1 MFGNRYQGKRFWNN
15 NKALFVL
22 PLIATGDQLRC
33 LQRFQFLRNNDPTC
47 LNHFIFG
54 LLDFLQDTTENSKT
68 FTGKTSLRDNL
79 AVDSITI
86 AEMIFQ
92 LEDIFE
98 IKIENQDLVEIRT
111 IDELNSYIIDKLA

>member
-1 MFGNRYQGKRFWNN
+1 MLSLEKIRTKLEGYPEG
-15 NKALFVL
+15 LFE
-22 PLIATGDQLRC
+22 QYE
-33 LQRFQFLRNNDPTC
+33 QFLRNNDPTR
-47 LNHFIFG
+47 LNHFIVG

-86 AEMIFQ
+86 AEVIFQ